1 MLGLRNIGESKE
13 KEPHKRVKDDKINVC
28 NIALEIGAKVG
39 EDDIHK
45 IWRVD
50 RPDTNRTRPV
60 IVAFKSYQKKEQ
72 FMSKLYKLK
81 ESPYKHIQVK
91 HHLTPLEQSVQK
103 KLAQQAWDMEN
114 ADELGD
120 FQYRVRGPRWN
131 LQIKKIKKNKDHPT
145 LV

>member
-1 MLGLRNIGESKE
+1 MSL
-13 KEPHKRVKDDKINVC
+13 VKKKIACGNAEDDKNNVC
-28 NIALEIGAKVG
+28 NIALVIGAKVG

-45 IWRVD
+45 IWRVG

-81 ESPYKHIQVK
+81 ESPYMYKHIQVK

-114 ADELGD
+114 ADESGD